1 MTIRGSPASENGWR
15 SGAQLALLIGGMC
28 IVAAAVPI
36 AGQESRSA
44 IAAPAT
50 EPLVPQGTSSVR
62 GHVRDSVG
70 KPIPY
75 ATVVWGAARQ
85 VITTTDSGTFE
96 LHDIP
101 SVTTRFT
108 VRRLGY
114 VPVDF
119 DLTLKPRTLKPVIV
133 NLTPV
138 AAPLSEVAVETHSDF
153 DSDDYRAARFAA
165 TGFVERMARSPGY
178 FIPPAEVERRR
189 PAYVSDLLYS
199 VPGVTMVGRPH
210 TASLHYLSSSQRCRM
225 QLYLDGHPAIDGD
238 DLVPGSDIKAVEVYT
253 SLTSAAD
260 KFLPSPLKGF
270 CGSIV
275 IWTR

>member
-1 MTIRGSPASENGWR
+1 MTIHGAMSPENGR
-15 SGAQLALLIGGMC
+15 RLRAQLALLLGCVCML
-28 IVAAAVPI
+28 VAAVPV

-44 IAAPAT
+44 VAAPAT
-50 EPLVPQGTSSVR
+50 EPLVAQGTSSVR
-62 GHVRDSVG
+62 GHVRDSAG
-70 KPIPY
+70 RPIPY

-114 VPVDF
+114 VPADF
-119 DLTLKPRTLKPVIV
+119 DLTLKPRMLKPVVV

-138 AAPLSEVAVETHSDF
+138 AAPLSEVAVETHNDF
-153 DSDDYRAARFAA
+153 DSDEYRAARFAA
-165 TGFVERMARSPGY
+165 TGFVERMARLPGY

-189 PAYVSDLLYS
+189 PSYVSDLLYA

-210 TASLHYLSSSQRCRM
+210 TASLHYLSSSQRCGM
-225 QLYLDGHPAIDGD
+225 QLYLDGHPTIDGD
-238 DLVPGSDIKAVEVYT
+238 DLVAGSDIKAVEVYT
-253 SLTSAAD
+253 SLTSAAE
-260 KFLPSPLKGF
+260 KFLPSPLKGY

-275 IWTR
+275 VWTK